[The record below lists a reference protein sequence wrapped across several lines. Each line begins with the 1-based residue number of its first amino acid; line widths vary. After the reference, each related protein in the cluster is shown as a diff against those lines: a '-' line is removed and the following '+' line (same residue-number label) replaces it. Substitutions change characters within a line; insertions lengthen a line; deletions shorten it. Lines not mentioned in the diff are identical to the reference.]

1 MSEEG
6 DIDNNN
12 KLFKFLLFLIRT
24 DVRFGAKFINIE
36 GKGLLALAKL

>member
-6 DIDNNN
+6 DMDNNS
-12 KLFKFLLFLIRT
+12 KLFKLPHFVLLP

-36 GKGLLALAKL
+36 GKGILTLEK